1 MIHKDLPPSFESI
14 RRIMK
19 ELMPETATSP
29 NKLAE
34 NQAAIFHENKNGNK
48 AYRGDLL
55 AKQISLLTI
64 QLRVTEKLQIGTDWR
79 WHLVHFSKDTKLENV
94 RKEGYLIVL
103 SNTIT
108 ITPGGVL
115 KEGSYIY
122 IINEPVISAGATAIF
137 IVPPPLD

>member
-1 MIHKDLPPSFESI
+1 
-14 RRIMK
+14 MK

-64 QLRVTEKLQIGTDWR
+64 QLRVTEKLQIGT
-79 WHLVHFSKDTKLENV
+79 VCP
-94 RKEGYLIVL
+94 LI
-103 SNTIT
+103 I
-108 ITPGGVL
+108 
-115 KEGSYIY
+115 IY
-122 IINEPVISAGATAIF
+122 FADNGLIRI
-137 IVPPPLD
+137 

>member
-1 MIHKDLPPSFESI
+1 M
-14 RRIMK
+14 
-19 ELMPETATSP
+19 ETKHIGETYSR
-29 NKLAE
+29 NK
-34 NQAAIFHENKNGNK
+34 
-48 AYRGDLL
+48 
-55 AKQISLLTI
+55 SLFS
-64 QLRVTEKLQIGTDWR
+64 RYNSAEKLQIGTDWR

>member
-1 MIHKDLPPSFESI
+1 MIHKDLPPSVESI

-34 NQAAIFHENKNGNK
+34 NQAAIFHENK

-64 QLRVTEKLQIGTDWR
+64 QLRVTEKLQIGT
-79 WHLVHFSKDTKLENV
+79 VCP
-94 RKEGYLIVL
+94 LI
-103 SNTIT
+103 I
-108 ITPGGVL
+108 
-115 KEGSYIY
+115 IY
-122 IINEPVISAGATAIF
+122 FADNGLIGI
-137 IVPPPLD
+137 